1 MLTIKPALFCLSVIF
16 FLLRCQCVSAQALSS
31 QEIGAAIAVIAQQI
45 DTAYVFPEKGRKIAE
60 HLQAELRQ
68 GKFSAVKNWRDLA
81 ESTSKSLREFS
92 RDGHLYIKY
101 DPKTVQA
108 LRKPQQPELDTAS
121 QAYDPFFDGKDAE
134 ERNYGFRSVKILEGN
149 VGYIEIS
156 EINVSARSLPMLF
169 AAMRFVANS
178 RALVID
184 LRNNTG
190 GGSNVGNVLESFFL
204 PENKTLL
211 EFITRNGSMQTEKTV
226 GWLLEPKYDRPLF
239 ILINRG
245 TASAAEA
252 FAYALQK
259 HKRAKVVGQR
269 SAGGAFMSSWYPVNE
284 HLYLSVSTGAPTWP
298 GTTEN
303 WEGTGVQ
310 PDYTVS
316 EGTEL
321 NAVAELLK

>member
-1 MLTIKPALFCLSVIF
+1 
-16 FLLRCQCVSAQALSS
+16 
-31 QEIGAAIAVIAQQI
+31 
-45 DTAYVFPEKGRKIAE
+45 
-60 HLQAELRQ
+60 
-68 GKFSAVKNWRDLA
+68 
-81 ESTSKSLREFS
+81 
-92 RDGHLYIKY
+92 
-101 DPKTVQA
+101 
-108 LRKPQQPELDTAS
+108 
-121 QAYDPFFDGKDAE
+121 
-134 ERNYGFRSVKILEGN
+134 
-149 VGYIEIS
+149 
-156 EINVSARSLPMLF
+156 
-169 AAMRFVANS
+169 
-178 RALVID
+178 
-184 LRNNTG
+184 
-190 GGSNVGNVLESFFL
+190 
-204 PENKTLL
+204 
-211 EFITRNGSMQTEKTV
+211 MQTEKTV

>member
-1 MLTIKPALFCLSVIF
+1 MSTIKPVLFCLCVIF
-16 FLLRCQCVSAQALSS
+16 FLLRCQCAFAQILSS
-31 QEIGAAIAVIAQQI
+31 QEIGAAIAVIAKQI
-45 DTAYVFPEKGRKIAE
+45 DTAYVFPEKGGKIAQ
-60 HLQAELRQ
+60 HLQSEVRQ
-68 GKFSAVKNWRDLA
+68 GKFSAAKNWRDLA
-81 ESTSKSLREFS
+81 ESVTKSLYEFS
-92 RDGHLYIKY
+92 RDGHLFIRY
-101 DPKTVQA
+101 DPKTVGE
-108 LRKPQQPELDTAS
+108 LREPEQPRADTAS
-121 QAYDPFFDGKDAE
+121 QAHNPFFDGKDAE
-134 ERNYGFRSVKILEGN
+134 ERNFGFRNVKILDGN
-149 VGYIEIS
+149 IGYIQIS
-156 EINVSARSLPMLF
+156 EINISAHSLPTLF

-178 RALVID
+178 KALVID

-211 EFITRNGSMQTEKTV
+211 EFKTRNGSTQTEKTI
-226 GWLLEPKYDRPLF
+226 GWLLEPKYDKPLF
-239 ILINRG
+239 ILVNKG

-252 FAYALQK
+252 FAFALQK

-321 NAVAELLK
+321 TAVAELLK